1 MERIYQMKVV
11 PDALP
16 EIKPTIDLQ
25 VIARS
30 TPTDFLKTKKVFQGV
45 EAGVFLRPKQV
56 SFLFFLSFHLPMPCL
71 ITTFWILDFATS

>member
-25 VIARS
+25 VIAR
-30 TPTDFLKTKKVFQGV
+30 TLPTEFLKTRKVFTTI
-45 EAGVFLRPKQV
+45 EAGIFLRPKQV
-56 SFLFFLSFHLPMPCL
+56 SFFFL
-71 ITTFWILDFATS
+71 FAKCHH

>member
-16 EIKPTIDLQ
+16 EIRPTIDLQ
-25 VIARS
+25 VIARAL
-30 TPTDFLKTKKVFQGV
+30 PTEFLKTKKVFKTV

-56 SFLFFLSFHLPMPCL
+56 FYLFIFPVADAIINF
-71 ITTFWILDFATS
+71 T

>member
-16 EIKPTIDLQ
+16 ELKPTIDLQ
-25 VIARS
+25 VIAR
-30 TPTDFLKTKKVFQGV
+30 TLPADFLKTLKVFKAV

-56 SFLFFLSFHLPMPCL
+56 SFSFF
-71 ITTFWILDFATS
+71 ILVADAIVNFT